1 MISFMFKALMV
12 LTFGVISK
20 QESMLHYGMLLRAFL
35 VTQILLF
42 VENDY
47 LNEAEEMMKDPLL
60 A

>member
-1 MISFMFKALMV
+1 MFKALMV

-35 VTQILLF
+35 VRQILLF